1 MRKLRVFGVAILFLS
16 FFSGWL
22 WMDYKNAINST
33 VNTAEPIHFEINKGD
48 SLKQISYRLK
58 AQDLIQKPYWFSM
71 LARLEGV
78 AGKVKTGEYV
88 IHPGVTQKQLLSQ
101 FVTGEVRQYSITLTE
116 GWAFKQ
122 VLAEINR
129 NPAILKTLDGASDT
143 EILSKLE
150 ANEKH
155 PEGLFFPDTYFFT
168 KNTLDIDLL
177 KRAYQKMKK
186 ILASEWA
193 NREENLPLKT
203 PYEALILASIVE
215 KETGAVEERPI
226 IAGVFIRRLNRRMLL
241 QTDPTVIY
249 GMGDRYDGDIRWRDL
264 KRDTPYN
271 TYVRRGLPPSP
282 IAMPGADAIHSTLHP
297 EKGDSLYFVARG
309 DGSHIFS
316 SNLKEHNRAVD
327 RFQRNRK
334 SSQ

>member
-1 MRKLRVFGVAILFLS
+1 MKKLRIFGLVILLLS
-16 FFSGWL
+16 FFTGWL
-22 WMDYKNAINST
+22 WMDYKNAINSP
-33 VNTAEPIHFEINKGD
+33 VNTAETIHFEINKGD
-48 SLKQISYRLK
+48 SLKQIGYRLK
-58 AQDLIQKPYWFSM
+58 AQDLIQKPHWFSM
-71 LARLEGV
+71 LARLKGV
-78 AGKVKTGEYV
+78 ASKVKTGEYV
-88 IHPGVTQKQLLSQ
+88 IHPGITQKQLLSQ
-101 FVTGEVRQYSITLTE
+101 FVTGEVRQYSITLPE

-122 VLAEINR
+122 MVAEINR
-129 NPAILKTLDGASDT
+129 NPAIMKTLNGASDT
-143 EILSKLE
+143 EVLAKLG

-168 KNTLDIDLL
+168 KNTLDTDLL

-193 NREENLPLKT
+193 GREGNLPLKT

-215 KETGAVEERPI
+215 KETGAVDERPI
-226 IAGVFIRRLNRRMLL
+226 IAGVFTRRLNRRMRL

-249 GMGDRYDGDIRWRDL
+249 GMGDSYDGDIRWRDL
-264 KRDTPYN
+264 KQDTPYN
-271 TYVRRGLPPSP
+271 TYVHRGLPPTP
-282 IAMPGADAIHSTLHP
+282 IAMPGVDAIHSVLHP
-297 EKGDSLYFVARG
+297 EKGNSLYFVARG

-334 SSQ
+334 SR